1 MEADQWKRIG
11 VMSLVWTRVNI
22 KRAEAIVRELQQS
35 SRESESNRQERAE
48 AIVRELQQSSR
59 ESESNRQ
66 ERAEAIVRELQQ
78 SSRESE
84 SNR

>member
-1 MEADQWKRIG
+1 MHVSLMYLVEADRWKRIG

-22 KRAEAIVRELQQS
+22 
-35 SRESESNRQERAE
+35 ERAE

-78 SSRESE
+78 SSEIAKSISPYARRE
-84 SNR
+84 